1 MDRTKRTEERER
13 ETERERER
21 KEEGED
27 FTAIEW
33 RNGRP
38 VPIRLAP
45 IKWTRGL
52 YY

>member
-1 MDRTKRTEERER
+1 MDRMKITEKR
-13 ETERERER
+13 ERERER
-21 KEEGED
+21 EKEGED